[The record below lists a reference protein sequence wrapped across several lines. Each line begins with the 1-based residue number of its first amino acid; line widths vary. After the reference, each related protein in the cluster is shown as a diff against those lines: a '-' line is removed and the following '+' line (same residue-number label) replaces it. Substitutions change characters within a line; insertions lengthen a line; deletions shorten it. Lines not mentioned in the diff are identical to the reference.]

1 MSTQA
6 AIPAQYIGWSD
17 IALFATFE
25 NGHIA
30 ADEIYFL
37 CVQFRK
43 NFQFKKPLKIYVFSK
58 ICYYLPFTSM
68 KNRKKNFMGK
78 FLFDLVEENHFVKV
92 VFLTLS
98 FKKI

>member
-37 CVQFRK
+37 CFQFRK
-43 NFQFKKPLKIYVFSK
+43 IFNLKKPLKSMFFSK
-58 ICYYLPFTSM
+58 IC
-68 KNRKKNFMGK
+68 
-78 FLFDLVEENHFVKV
+78 
-92 VFLTLS
+92 
-98 FKKI
+98 